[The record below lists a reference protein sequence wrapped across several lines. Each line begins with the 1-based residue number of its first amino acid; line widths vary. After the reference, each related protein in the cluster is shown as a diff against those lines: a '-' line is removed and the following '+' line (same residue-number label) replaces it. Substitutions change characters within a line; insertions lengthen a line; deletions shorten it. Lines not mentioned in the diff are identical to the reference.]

1 MAGGGGG
8 GQTNTNTQ
16 VQQIPAFE
24 QQFAQANQDIAASI
38 ASQPYPTYQG
48 QLIAGFNPQQQQ
60 GMQQVQDASTA
71 YQPYLN
77 AASGYSQAAAQ
88 PWNAQTAQQYMS
100 PYAQAALQPQ
110 VDALKLQQA
119 QQQQHTNNQATQAGA
134 FGDARMGV
142 ETGIN
147 NFNANQQLAGLEAQ
161 GMNTAYNTGLGAYQ
175 QQQQTLGN
183 VGSQMGNL
191 GQMATDLGQ
200 QAGNANFQAGTQQQ
214 QLSQEQ
220 LAQSYNSFLQQQN
233 WPQNQLYIRESA
245 LSNAP
250 YGNALY
256 QSLAPTNASGSNL
269 GAFSTIA
276 GLLGGGGSANANN
289 NPFGSPANPSDIRF
303 KKNISFIGRTAK
315 GIPIYEFNYK
325 WDNEIHVGVLA
336 QQVEAIIPEAVVTNE
351 QGFKFVHYDMVR

>member
-1 MAGGGGG
+1 MSGGG
-8 GQTNTNTQ
+8 GQSNTNTQ
-16 VQQIPAFE
+16 VQQIPEFE
-24 QQFAQANQDIAASI
+24 QQFAQANQNIAASI

-60 GMQQVQDASTA
+60 GMQQVQDSSTA

-77 AASGYSQAAAQ
+77 AAAGYSQAAAQ
-88 PWNAQTAQQYMS
+88 PWNTQTAQQYMS

-110 VDALKLQQA
+110 VQALQNQFA
-119 QQQQHTNNQATQAGA
+119 QQQHQTDAQATQAGA
-134 FGDARMGV
+134 FGDSRHGV
-142 ETGIN
+142 QTALN
-147 NFNANQQLAGLEAQ
+147 NFNDNQQLAGLEAQ

-175 QQQQTLGN
+175 QQQQILGN

-191 GQMATDLGQ
+191 GQMATNLGQ
-200 QAGNANFQAGTQQQ
+200 QAGNANFQMGAQGQQLNQQ
-214 QLSQEQ
+214 QLTE
-220 LAQSYNSFLQQQN
+220 SYNNFLNQQN
-233 WPQNQLYIRESA
+233 WPQQQLYVRESA

-250 YGNALY
+250 YNNTIY
-256 QSLAPTNASGSNL
+256 QSLAPTNATGSNL

-276 GLLGGGGSANANN
+276 GLLGGGGSSGNT

-303 KKNISFIGRTAK
+303 KKNITFIGRTPK
-315 GIPIYEFNYK
+315 GVPIYEFNYK

-336 QQVEAIIPEAVVTNE
+336 QQLEEIIPEAVVTNE

>member
-1 MAGGGGG
+1 MSSGGSGG

-16 VQQIPAFE
+16 VQQIPEFE
-24 QQFAQANQDIAASI
+24 QDFAKANQNIAASI

-48 QLIAGFNPQQQQ
+48 QLIAGFSPQQQQ

-71 YQPYLN
+71 YQPFLN
-77 AASGYSQAAAQ
+77 AATGYTQQATQ

-110 VDALKLQQA
+110 VQALQLQQA
-119 QQQQHTNNQATQAGA
+119 QQQQRTNNQATQAGA
-134 FGDARMGV
+134 FGDARQGV

-161 GMNTAYNTGLGAYQ
+161 GMNTAYNSGLGAYQ
-175 QQQQTLGN
+175 QQQQILGN
-183 VGSQMGNL
+183 AGSQMANIGN
-191 GQMATDLGQ
+191 QATTLGQ

-214 QLSQEQ
+214 QLNQQQ
-220 LAQSYNSFLQQQN
+220 LTEAYQNFQNQQN

-250 YGNALY
+250 YNNTVY
-256 QSLAPTNASGSNL
+256 QSLAPTSSSASNL

-276 GLLGGGGSANANN
+276 GLLGGGGSGGNN
-289 NPFGSPANPSDIRF
+289 NPWGSAANPSDIRF
-303 KKNISFIGRTAK
+303 KKNIVYIGKTPK
-315 GIPIYEFNYK
+315 GIPLYEFNYK
-325 WDNEIHVGVLA
+325 WDDKLHVGVLA
-336 QQVEAIIPEAVVTNE
+336 QQVEEIIPEAVIANDN
-351 QGFKFVHYDMVR
+351 GFLFVDYRRIG